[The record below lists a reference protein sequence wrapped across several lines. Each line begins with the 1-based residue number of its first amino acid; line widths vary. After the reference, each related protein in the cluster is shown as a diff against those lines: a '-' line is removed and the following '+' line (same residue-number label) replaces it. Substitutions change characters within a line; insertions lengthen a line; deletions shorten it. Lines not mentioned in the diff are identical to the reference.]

1 MDNTNTGTAL
11 ESPPRVPGKTLSIV
25 FSFRNEEENI
35 PELVRRT
42 RAVCADQRATGTI
55 TSYELI
61 FVNDASTDRS
71 KEILMKLAAGHKD
84 IRIINMSRNFGVFPC
99 TFAGFQYASGDAV
112 IYMDSDLQ
120 DPPEVIP
127 RLVEKWLEEKNV
139 DVVHTIR
146 TKRAGESRL
155 KLATTRMGYW
165 LLKRISDIELPIEA
179 GDFKLLS
186 RRAVKHLIKF
196 KEKMPYTKG
205 LVCWVGFKQTSITYN
220 RDPRFAGE
228 TKFRTLGF
236 RVLKN
241 FTNSGLISF
250 SSFPLQV
257 SSLLGLSGCIASASM
272 IIYVMYEKLSGQS
285 IPGWTAIMVAV
296 LFIGSIQLL
305 AIGVLG
311 LYIHSIYLEVKGR
324 PNYIIESQYGFE
336 NGFSEDETKPRTP
349 HKKQKTSN

>member
-1 MDNTNTGTAL
+1 MANVITKPAA
-11 ESPPRVPGKTLSIV
+11 PPGKTLSIV

-35 PELVRRT
+35 QELVRRT
-42 RAVCADQRATGTI
+42 RSVCADQQAARTI

-71 KEILMKLAAGHKD
+71 REILMELAAGHGD

-127 RLVEKWLEEKNV
+127 RLVEKWREETDV
-139 DVVHTIR
+139 DVVHTVR

-155 KLATTRMGYW
+155 KLVTTRIGYW
-165 LLKRISDIELPIEA
+165 LLKRISNFELPIEA

-186 RRAVKHLIKF
+186 KRAVKHLIKF

-205 LVCWVGFKQTSITYN
+205 LVCWVGFKQTSIAYN
-220 RDPRFAGE
+220 RDPRFAGK
-228 TKFRTLGF
+228 TKFRTLG
-236 RVLKN
+236 LGAITN
-241 FTNSGLISF
+241 FSNSALISF
-250 SSFPLQV
+250 SSIPLQLA
-257 SSLLGLSGCIASASM
+257 SLLGFFGCIIS
-272 IIYVMYEKLSGQS
+272 IPVITYVFIEKLAGQS
-285 IPGWTAIMVAV
+285 IPGWAAIMVAV
-296 LFIGSIQLL
+296 LLLGSLQLL
-305 AIGVLG
+305 AIGILG

-324 PNYIIESQYGFE
+324 PNYIIESMHGFE
-336 NGFSEDETKPRTP
+336 NDFSEDEAKLQYTP
-349 HKKQKTSN
+349 QKIQNF